1 MRKIN
6 STQKNKGFTLIEL
19 LVSIALFSIVV
30 TITISSI
37 VTIVDANKKAR
48 SLMTVMNNLN
58 MAVDAISRSFT
69 MGINPSQN
77 NNCFSTDEVDNSKT
91 TSAKE
96 TERQTVT
103 YCLKTEDNK
112 RKITKQIEEGNP
124 FDLTSSDINIDTT
137 DSFFK
142 IVNPNGE
149 DGQPI
154 LFMVLSGEVRI
165 SPKINSSF
173 RIQTTANQRRLQVDS
188 KIN

>member
-77 NNCFSTDEVDNSKT
+77 NNECFSTDEVDNSKT

-112 RKITKQIEEGNP
+112 GKITKEIKEGNP
-124 FDLTSSDINIDTT
+124 FDLTSSDINIDTKG
-137 DSFFK
+137 SFFK
-142 IVNPNGE
+142 IVNQHDVGV
-149 DGQPI
+149 QPI

-173 RIQTTANQRRLQVDS
+173 RIQTTANQRRLQLP
-188 KIN
+188 